1 MKKIILS
8 TTILSFLFL
17 NLTFAKGFGK
27 DDVVQFCR
35 DKPSPIVGKQF
46 NGVYANRKILELV
59 AGKHTYPNGG
69 ALLLFTSNYYIVKLP
84 TNRNLLLKD
93 NGFEYGSMY
102 EKKREGD
109 ILRVSVR
116 DGFLGIRWVF
126 DVE

>member
-1 MKKIILS
+1 
-8 TTILSFLFL
+8 
-17 NLTFAKGFGK
+17 
-27 DDVVQFCR
+27 
-35 DKPSPIVGKQF
+35 
-46 NGVYANRKILELV
+46 
-59 AGKHTYPNGG
+59 
-69 ALLLFTSNYYIVKLP
+69 LLLFTNNYYIVKLP